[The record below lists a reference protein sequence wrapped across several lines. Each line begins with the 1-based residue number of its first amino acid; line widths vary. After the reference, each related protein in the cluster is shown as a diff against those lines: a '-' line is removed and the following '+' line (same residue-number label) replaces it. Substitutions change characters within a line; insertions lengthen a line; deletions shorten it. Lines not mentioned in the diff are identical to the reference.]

1 MLNVILAYEVAVFF
15 VFRATVVQNLRTIYP
30 GVYSAQLRPVG
41 GKFAFCRYSKTLLL
55 FYKEKKHDTN

>member
-1 MLNVILAYEVAVFF
+1 MLNDILAYEGTFF

-41 GKFAFCRYSKTLLL
+41 GKFALLKYSAAMTLHL
-55 FYKEKKHDTN
+55 Y